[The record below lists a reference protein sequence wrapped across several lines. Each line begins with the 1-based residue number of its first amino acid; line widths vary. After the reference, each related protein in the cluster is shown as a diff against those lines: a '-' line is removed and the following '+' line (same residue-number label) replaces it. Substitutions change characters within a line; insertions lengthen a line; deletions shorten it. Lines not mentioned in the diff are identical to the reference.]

1 MVVVGEEGVD
11 DEKKCME
18 GEVQRE
24 RRDKKEEGNR
34 KREEKKEVEE
44 GRG

>member
-1 MVVVGEEGVD
+1 MRKSVWKG
-11 DEKKCME
+11 
-18 GEVQRE
+18 
-24 RRDKKEEGNR
+24 RDKKEEGNR